1 MKKNSLYNQLIKSE
15 PIGFIDPL
23 TDLGE
28 FDIFQMKFKEP
39 VRYLKNKYSGK
50 PYSPHWQ
57 NKIEKMRSHQESLR
71 EEVKEEIPIT
81 SRARNQEN
89 NLS

>member
-1 MKKNSLYNQLIKSE
+1 MKKNSLYNQLINSE

-39 VRYLKNKYSGK
+39 VRYLKNKYSG
-50 PYSPHWQ
+50 
-57 NKIEKMRSHQESLR
+57 SLIHHIGR
-71 EEVKEEIPIT
+71 IK
-81 SRARNQEN
+81 
-89 NLS
+89 LKK